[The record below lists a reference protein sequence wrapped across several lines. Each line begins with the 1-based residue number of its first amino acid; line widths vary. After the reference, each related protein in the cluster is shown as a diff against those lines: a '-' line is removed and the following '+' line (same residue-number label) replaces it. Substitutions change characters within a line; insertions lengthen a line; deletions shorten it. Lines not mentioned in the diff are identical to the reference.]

1 MKIRINDEQKC
12 VDFVNVFQH
21 LKLFSANINLQISKE
36 RFYIQG
42 MDASHVSI
50 YELNMLS
57 SWFDNYNVEKD
68 TVVGVNSGILFKIL
82 NARSQ
87 GQSITMHMDEDGD
100 SFEIDLSREEANKDS
115 FNKYF
120 RVPMIDND
128 EEMMEIPES
137 DYQLNISMASKKF
150 KSVVDQLSGFG
161 DTINVIYNEDKIFLN
176 SESTEE
182 GEMKIEINLDDLEG
196 CEVEEDLNMRKSFA
210 TRYIHMFTQFLKISK
225 DISLSFHNDLPLKV
239 VYILDEEEKNNYLRF
254 YLAPKIS
261 DYEED

>member
-1 MKIRINDEQKC
+1 MQIHINDEQKC

-21 LKLFSANINLQISKE
+21 LKLFSTNINLQISTE

-42 MDASHVSI
+42 MDSSHVSI
-50 YELNMLS
+50 YELNLLS
-57 SWFDNYNVEKD
+57 SWFDEYNVTEA
-68 TVVGVNSGILFKIL
+68 TVIGLNSGILFKIL
-82 NARSQ
+82 NARGQ
-87 GQSITMHMDEDGD
+87 GQSINMHMEGD
-100 SFEIDLSREEANKDS
+100 DIFELDLSSAQENKES

-137 DYQLNISMASKKF
+137 DYQLNISMGSKKF

-161 DTINVIYNEDKIFLN
+161 DTIDVIYKEDKIFLK

-182 GEMKIEINLDDLEG
+182 GEMKIEIDLDDLEG

-210 TRYIHMFTQFLKISK
+210 TRYMHMFTQFLKISK
-225 DISLSFHNDLPLKV
+225 DIYLSFHDDLPLKV
-239 VYILDEEEKNNYLRF
+239 IYNMDENKENYLRF

-261 DYEED
+261 DNEDEL